1 MIYIWNN
8 VLAVDAA
15 GAFAMSAA
23 AVGLASISG
32 MLNTSDILQFFDH
45 HNLSFRSQLINSKSR
60 DLQTLLRYFNKTTTY
75 VSNVLLLI
83 VVFPIIF
90 VSHSK
95 YLHIVVFICIIYF
108 INIIIIF
115 FHVIIHFVSVIVPEL
130 LLLYS
135 NRLYIDIT
143 ISRSSTLFMNVS
155 LTLIKH
161 YSQRPCLYLRDYLH

>member
-45 HNLSFRSQLINSKSR
+45 HNLSFSSQLINSKSR

-75 VSNVLLLI
+75 ASNVLLLI

-90 VSHSK
+90 VLHSK
-95 YLHIVVFICIIYF
+95 YLHVVVFALF
-108 INIIIIF
+108 
-115 FHVIIHFVSVIVPEL
+115 
-130 LLLYS
+130 
-135 NRLYIDIT
+135 
-143 ISRSSTLFMNVS
+143 TL
-155 LTLIKH
+155 
-161 YSQRPCLYLRDYLH
+161 

>member
-1 MIYIWNN
+1 
-8 VLAVDAA
+8 
-15 GAFAMSAA
+15 MSAA

-45 HNLSFRSQLINSKSR
+45 HNLSFSSQLINSKSR